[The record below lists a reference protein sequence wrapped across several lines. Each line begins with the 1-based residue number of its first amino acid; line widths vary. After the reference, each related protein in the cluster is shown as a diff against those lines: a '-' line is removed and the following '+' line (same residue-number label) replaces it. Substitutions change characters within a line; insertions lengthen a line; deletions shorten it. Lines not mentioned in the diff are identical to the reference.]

1 MPNLR
6 AGRRP
11 ILAAALFLGLCAGLS
26 LGGTSTA
33 YAQSS
38 TDTLVVVDQ
47 PPRIV
52 GGMDA
57 LQERA
62 ILPPEARQKGL
73 EGRVFVQFVVTTEG
87 RAVDLKV
94 ITGESEILREAAK
107 RAIRETE
114 FVPGRHEGK
123 LVNVVMS
130 VPVTFRDNV

>member
-1 MPNLR
+1 MTNLR
-6 AGRRP
+6 TGRRP
-11 ILAAALFLGLCAGLS
+11 ILAAALFLGVCAGLS

-33 YAQSS
+33 RAQPS

-62 ILPPEARQKGL
+62 ILPPEARQKGM

-114 FVPGRHEGK
+114 FAPGRHEGK

-130 VPVTFRDNV
+130 VPVTFRDSV

>member
-1 MPNLR
+1 MTILR
-6 AGRRP
+6 AGRRL
-11 ILAAALFLGLCAGLS
+11 ILAALCLGVFGGWFLAGVS
-26 LGGTSTA
+26 SA
-33 YAQSS
+33 HAQSS

-62 ILPPEARQKGL
+62 TLPPEARQKGL

-94 ITGESEILREAAK
+94 ITGENEILREAAK
-107 RAIRETE
+107 QAIRETE
-114 FVPGRHEGK
+114 FIPGRHEGK

-130 VPVTFRDNV
+130 VPVTFRDNA